1 MASLLGK
8 ADTGI
13 ISAARSAEQA
23 DRPADLSR
31 LYQRKADKFDEF
43 LDMVGSAFDT
53 KTQADKDRE
62 AQYKEWQETVQTHA
76 ATGKENDAS
85 SELLFNTTNKLTEA
99 LKNYDGDKN
108 SLEYKKL
115 EQKLNRLVDMS
126 NNNIDVYNKL
136 INSDL
141 GIIGSGKEMDLLAQ
155 IMDDHN
161 NNTNNS
167 NISWNEE
174 IGDVEFT
181 LKDDPNVKMTM
192 SELERRVNRIDPAG
206 EIEVMELANGVM
218 QNRNKREWK
227 GAYRTD
233 FKNGIEKILKD
244 KNKKYNVMHGTF
256 TGMEH
261 SFYEALNGADPKL
274 QGEIFDALIAVNF
287 DYDKDGNVD
296 TKEEYNNLT
305 PENLE
310 IMQEA
315 IMKTSKG
322 DEIIAEYLTD
332 KVGEDVYNIGEKSR
346 RKSQKGGGGD
356 SSSSLKNSSYTTGPD
371 GTRTWT
377 APAAKQEAFN
387 FFSKKHK
394 PGDVYDGTHAYYA
407 QIGSDSWNAYSS
419 LNDYNEHKKTGNPEL
434 KKGTYTQAQIIGFES
449 GVNIGGRGGKSFG

>member
-218 QNRNKREWK
+218 QNRNKREWR

-296 TKEEYNNLT
+296 TREEYNNLT

-332 KVGEDVYNIGEKSR
+332 KVGEDVYNIGKESR
-346 RKSQKGGGGD
+346 EEDPSKGLTANQRQINRQKNEAYNTA
-356 SSSSLKNSSYTTGPD
+356 LKAYAN
-371 GTRTWT
+371 
-377 APAAKQEAFN
+377 
-387 FFSKKHK
+387 K
-394 PGDVYDGTHAYYA
+394 PGTTLPGWDGKTAKLEKDDNDKWVWYTYDKNGKLM
-407 QIGSDSWNAYSS
+407 DMVF
-419 LNDYNEHKKTGNPEL
+419 P
-434 KKGTYTQAQIIGFES
+434 YTKEPNMGLINFLS
-449 GVNIGGRGGKSFG
+449 GKAKSFG